1 MGPRLNHWIRGEK
14 RVRVSDWPES
24 CALAR
29 MGVVVP
35 RCWVDSVTLA
45 DRADYVRLGI
55 AMLGITGLPN
65 LHIILEFSPLDP
77 SNKISLPQKQP
88 VPQPGFLHLYIFA
101 EISKQEV
108 HRTFRIISPH
118 ANTVKFTKI
127 VAKYVDI

>member
-35 RCWVDSVTLA
+35 RCWVDTVTLA

-55 AMLGITGLPN
+55 AVLGITGLPN
-65 LHIILEFSPLDP
+65 LHIILSAPQFNSI
-77 SNKISLPQKQP
+77 KIKTTPCSIRP
-88 VPQPGFLHLYIFA
+88 
-101 EISKQEV
+101 
-108 HRTFRIISPH
+108 
-118 ANTVKFTKI
+118 
-127 VAKYVDI
+127 